1 MRKIVAIDEAVMHV
15 RDGMSV
21 MIGGFMGCGNP
32 HQLVHALVEAGV
44 GDLTLICN
52 DASTPGY
59 GVAKLVEGRR
69 LSRLVASHVG
79 LNPAVATLMN
89 SGELVVELVPQ
100 GTLVERIR
108 AGGAGLGGVLTPTG
122 IGTPV
127 ADGKPVVTVNGRQY
141 LLEEPLRADVA
152 LLGGSK
158 IDPNGNIWYRG
169 TTRNFNAV
177 MATAA
182 DRVIAEADMIVE
194 LGDIPPEDV
203 VTPGVLVDH
212 IVLGGLL

>member
-1 MRKIVAIDEAVMHV
+1 MRKLTTIDDAVSYIQ
-15 RDGMSV
+15 DGMSL

-32 HQLVHALVEAGV
+32 HSLVNALVETGV
-44 GDLTLICN
+44 KNLTMICN

-59 GVAKLVEGRR
+59 GVAKLVENKR

-89 SGELVVELVPQ
+89 AGELEVELVPQ

-127 ADGKPVVTVNGRQY
+127 ADGKPIIEVNGRKY

-152 LLGGSK
+152 LVSGYK
-158 IDPNGNIWYRG
+158 IDLNGNIWYRG
-169 TTRNFNAV
+169 TTRNFNVV

-182 DRVIAEADMIVE
+182 DRVIAEADTIVE
-194 LGDIPPEDV
+194 VGEIPPEDV

-212 IVLGGLL
+212 IVLGGIL